1 VGECCHFAGGEGR
14 HFLLLFFK
22 ETGRQKGICKR
33 RLLPYIRCIS
43 ISQAP
48 FFAFILLHHT
58 NTLILFI
65 SRDAGSELHGLKKY
79 GKHRADEI
87 IIGL

>member
-33 RLLPYIRCIS
+33 RLLPYIRYVLYTQDHNINIPNPKPLFS
-43 ISQAP
+43 
-48 FFAFILLHHT
+48 LLSSTTYQKIPTHSYC
-58 NTLILFI
+58 LFH
-65 SRDAGSELHGLKKY
+65 AMPGLNSM
-79 GKHRADEI
+79 A
-87 IIGL
+87 